1 MSTTSNY
8 ERHCDAI
15 RIVSFNCKL
24 LRNSVNAIQDLC
36 TKNDIVLLQE
46 TWLTK
51 QDLHLLKSLDPD
63 FNGEGI
69 SSIDLCDGPLIGRPY
84 GGLAIL

>member
-1 MSTTSNY
+1 MSTTSKN
-8 ERHCDAI
+8 ERPCDAI
-15 RIVSFNCKL
+15 RIVSFNCKSL
-24 LRNSVNAIQDLC
+24 KNSVTAIPDLC
-36 TKNDIVLLQE
+36 TNNDIVLLQE

-69 SSIDLCDGPLIGRPY
+69 SSINL
-84 GGLAIL
+84 